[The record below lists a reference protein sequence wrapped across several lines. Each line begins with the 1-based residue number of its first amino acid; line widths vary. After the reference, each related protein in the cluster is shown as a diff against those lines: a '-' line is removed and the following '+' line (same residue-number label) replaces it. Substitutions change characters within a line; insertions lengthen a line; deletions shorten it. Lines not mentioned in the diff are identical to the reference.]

1 MKRILSFI
9 VLAAFACGAFEF
21 AQAKAGK
28 SMVGQ
33 KIPDLKLDYIG
44 NKPDVQGKPMILEF
58 WATWCGP
65 CKQSIPHLNQI
76 HKKYKDKGLVIL
88 GVTDE
93 NEATVRGFTK
103 KVPIDY
109 ASATDPG
116 GKLSKDFGVQGIP
129 HAVLVKKSGEIAWE
143 GHPLSLKDADIEKLF
158 E

>member
-1 MKRILSFI
+1 
-9 VLAAFACGAFEF
+9 
-21 AQAKAGK
+21 
-28 SMVGQ
+28 MVGQ
-33 KIPDLKLDYIG
+33 KVPDLKLDYIG